1 MRALEPLR
9 RAVRGARRAGRLN
22 ARQFEAVVALAD
34 WAEAENLGPRRAPTI
49 DPTAMISPLASLR
62 FVERVEIG
70 PKASI
75 GPWCCIW
82 GGWSRT
88 WARVGAGALLSP
100 GVILVSGNHRIDTP
114 GPVREQ
120 GFIELDVSIGAGAWI
135 GAHAV
140 VVGVSVGE
148 NAVVGAGAVVLE
160 DVPANAIAVGSPAKV
175 VGWRE
180 GHGPAA

>member
-1 MRALEPLR
+1 MASVRRAL
-9 RAVRGARRAGRLN
+9 RGARRAGRLN
-22 ARQFEAVVALAD
+22 ARQFEALVALAD
-34 WAEAENLGPRRAPTI
+34 WAEEENLGPRRSPTI
-49 DPTAMISPLASLR
+49 DPSAIVSPLASLR

-70 PKASI
+70 PQASI
-75 GPWCCIW
+75 GPYCCVW

-100 GVILVSGNHRIDTP
+100 GVVLVSGNHRTDTP
-114 GPVREQ
+114 GPIREQ
-120 GFIELDVSIGAGAWI
+120 GFVELDVSIGAGAWI

-148 NAVVGAGAVVLE
+148 GAVVGAGAVVVQ
-160 DVPANAIAVGSPAKV
+160 DVPAGAIAVGSPARV

-180 GHGPAA
+180 GYEPTA